1 VKIPVN
7 IRTFNYPADYL
18 SVVDL
23 WERSSPGIHVGRSDT
38 PEEIAKKIQRDSD
51 LFLVADFQ
59 EEIIGVVI
67 GGYDGRRGMIYHL
80 AVDKEYRR
88 IGVGTALMEA
98 LEGRLREKGCLRSYL
113 MIRKDNAA
121 AQFYE
126 KKGWQAM
133 DIFVFGKDIQ

>member
-1 VKIPVN
+1 MKIPLN
-7 IRTFNYPADYL
+7 IRTFKFPDDYL
-18 SVVDL
+18 PVVDL
-23 WERSSPGIHVGRSDT
+23 WERSGPGIHVGRSDT

-80 AVDKEYRR
+80 AVDKEFRR

-113 MIRKDNAA
+113 MVRKDNAA

-126 KKGWQAM
+126 KIGWQTL
-133 DIFVFGKDIQ
+133 DIFLLGKDIQ

>member
-1 VKIPVN
+1 MKIPVN
-7 IRTFNYPADYL
+7 IRTFEFPDDYL
-18 SVVDL
+18 PVVDL
-23 WERSSPGIHVGRSDT
+23 WERSGPGIHIGRSDT

-59 EEIIGVVI
+59 QEIIGVVI
-67 GGYDGRRGMIYHL
+67 GGYDGRRGMIYHM

-88 IGVGTALMEA
+88 IGVGTALMKA

-113 MIRKDNAA
+113 MVRKDNAA

>member
-1 VKIPVN
+1 MKNPVN
-7 IRTFNYPADYL
+7 IRTFKFPDDYL
-18 SVVDL
+18 PVVDL
-23 WERSSPGIHVGRSDT
+23 WERSGPGIHVGRSDT

-80 AVDKEYRR
+80 AVDKEYRQ

-98 LEGRLREKGCLRSYL
+98 VEDRLREKGCLRSYL
-113 MIRKDNAA
+113 MVRKDNAA
-121 AQFYE
+121 AQFYK

>member
-1 VKIPVN
+1 MKIPVN
-7 IRTFNYPADYL
+7 IRTFEFPDDYL
-18 SVVDL
+18 PVVDL
-23 WERSSPGIHVGRSDT
+23 WERSGPGIHIGRSDT

-59 EEIIGVVI
+59 QEIIGVVI

-88 IGVGTALMEA
+88 IGVGTALMKA